1 MLFLSL
7 FMDLMMLLN
16 IGAAQQGQGGDYA
29 VAGEPDHTI
38 HGHLP
43 GPVAPHFEGLADHFH
58 HGQHGHDVDP
68 SGHEVFH

>member
-16 IGAAQQGQGGDYA
+16 IGAAQQGQGDYA
-29 VAGEPDHTI
+29 AVSTPDHTI

-43 GPVAPHFEGLADHFH
+43 GPVAPHFDGLASHLH
-58 HGQHGHDVDP
+58 HGQHGHDVGP
-68 SGHEVFH
+68 SGHEIFH

>member
-16 IGAAQQGQGGDYA
+16 IGAAQGQGDYA
-29 VAGEPDHTI
+29 AVSTPDHTI

-43 GPVAPHFEGLADHFH
+43 GPVAPHFDGLASHLH
-58 HGQHGHDVDP
+58 HGQHGHDVGA

>member
-16 IGAAQQGQGGDYA
+16 IGAAQQGGQGDYA
-29 VAGEPDHTI
+29 QVGTPDHTI

-43 GPVAPHFEGLADHFH
+43 GPVAPHFTGLADHLH
-58 HGQHGHDVDP
+58 HGQHGHDVGG
-68 SGHEVFH
+68 SGHAIYH